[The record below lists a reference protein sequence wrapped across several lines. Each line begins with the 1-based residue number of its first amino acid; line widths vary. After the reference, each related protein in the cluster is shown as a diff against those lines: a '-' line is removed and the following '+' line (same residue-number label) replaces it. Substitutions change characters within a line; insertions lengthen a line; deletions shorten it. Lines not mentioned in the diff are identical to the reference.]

1 MCRFDPSKLEWRD
14 RTVLISRTEREFMVF
29 SRWRFSFG
37 TEVSRRLVFCKDGL
51 ASLDFIN
58 ESMTHYQAM
67 ENSLLVEVTHLR
79 CGMFLF
85 NPHSFLCFS
94 LL

>member
-1 MCRFDPSKLEWRD
+1 MCRCDPSKIEWRD
-14 RTVLISRTEREFMVF
+14 STVLIGRTGREFMVF
-29 SRWRFSFG
+29 SRWRF
-37 TEVSRRLVFCKDGL
+37 CKDGL
-51 ASLDFIN
+51 TSLDFIN

-67 ENSLLVEVTHLR
+67 ENILLVEVVHLR